1 MIIIFDY
8 CTTIVLCYPL
18 LFGQKDG
25 FDDRCWHVHN
35 YFWLVLDLCMRND
48 VIYNDLMLKG
58 ENYNK
63 SSEVVGNGL
72 WRGEQISIFYELK
85 EKL

>member
-1 MIIIFDY
+1 
-8 CTTIVLCYPL
+8 
-18 LFGQKDG
+18 
-25 FDDRCWHVHN
+25 
-35 YFWLVLDLCMRND
+35 MRND

-63 SSEVVGNGL
+63 SSKVVGNGS